1 MGSAALG
8 EVEDPKVEDP
18 TAEGAAEE
26 PGVYHA
32 VMVMVAVTTAQA
44 EPAGSKP
51 EPEPGPVDTGATG
64 PLELGLEPAP
74 GAL

>member
-1 MGSAALG
+1 MGSAVL
-8 EVEDPKVEDP
+8 EEVEDP
-18 TAEGAAEE
+18 TAEDAAEE

-64 PLELGLEPAP
+64 PLELGLEPAL